1 LEGVAAV
8 YITVPVITET
18 IVEGF
23 GENAGMGLFEA
34 THTSMA
40 YGIVGSTALIPFY
53 GFIKGTVDE
62 AAALNAYTVAVGNCA
77 GSVPNR

>member
-1 LEGVAAV
+1 
-8 YITVPVITET
+8 
-18 IVEGF
+18 
-23 GENAGMGLFEA
+23 MGLFEA

-40 YGIVGSTALIPFY
+40 YGIVGSTAFIPFY